1 MIVMAF
7 VFLLMLIPPLLVVL
21 TIGFLL
27 RRVSQAIRTPV
38 LVVTSVLLLTPS
50 LGPATIAVVPAPF
63 GYLLIPAAINGSWPE
78 LARWVMTY
86 PLWHAIS
93 FPVTTVASY
102 SVIRFVRPNQSFKA
116 DGSAA
121 A

>member
-7 VFLLMLIPPLLVVL
+7 IFLLMLIPPLLVVL

-27 RRVSQAIRTPV
+27 RRMGPAIRTPL
-38 LVVTSVLLLTPS
+38 LVAASVLLLTPS

-63 GYLLIPAAINGSWPE
+63 GYLLIPTAINGSWPD
-78 LARWVMTY
+78 LAKWVMTY

-93 FPVTTVASY
+93 FPVTAVVSY
-102 SVIRFVRPNQSFKA
+102 AIIRFVCPNQSFKA

>member
-7 VFLLMLIPPLLVVL
+7 IFMLMLIPPLLVVL
-21 TIGFLL
+21 TLGLLL
-27 RRVSQAIRTPV
+27 RHVSPAIRMTLLMV
-38 LVVTSVLLLTPS
+38 ASVLLLTPS

-63 GYLLIPAAINGSWPE
+63 GYLLISTAVSGSWQD
-78 LARWVMTY
+78 LARWIMAY
-86 PLWHAIS
+86 PLWHAVS
-93 FPVTTVASY
+93 FPATAVVSY
-102 SVIRFVRPNQSFKA
+102 SIIRFVRPNQSFKA

>member
-7 VFLLMLIPPLLVVL
+7 IFLLMLIPPLLVVL
-21 TIGFLL
+21 TIGFPL
-27 RRVSQAIRTPV
+27 RRVRSAIRTPLLV
-38 LVVTSVLLLTPS
+38 LVSVLLLTPS

-63 GYLLIPAAINGSWPE
+63 GYLLIPTAITGSWPD
-78 LARWVMTY
+78 LAKWIMTY
-86 PLWHAIS
+86 PLWHAVS
-93 FPVTTVASY
+93 FPVTAVVSY
-102 SVIRFVRPNQSFKA
+102 SVIRFVRPNQSFKV